1 MNISTAN
8 LSLEVSPTTDLVF
21 EQWFEYYAKQ
31 GELLY
36 HYGFPLFLFIGLL
49 GNILSVILMTR
60 GTFRQMSSGV
70 YLLFLSIS
78 DLSIC
83 ALSIAN
89 WLPEA
94 TMNYYISN
102 HEAVCKGTQYVGK
115 LLEHTSS
122 WMIVA
127 VTVERAIVVTMP
139 HRAKVIS
146 TRKKAWIVSGLIVL
160 VLGLINIYQ
169 PLIVGIVEDGY
180 CFFVEGINDELFGIV
195 FALIDLFV
203 YSFIP
208 STVLT
213 ICNIVLVVKLKESLK
228 FRSTAGGGEGSDND
242 TKKVIAMVI
251 SISIVFI
258 VLTLPHS
265 CFIISDFVPQDI
277 LYVPTTRELWY
288 YIVALGLTLNHSVN
302 FFLYFLTGPKFRQ
315 EFWKLFNCCRDS
327 PKANNDN
334 SVTNKSCTVSTVM

>member
-1 MNISTAN
+1 MNISTTN
-8 LSLEVSPTTDLVF
+8 QSVEVIPTKDSVF
-21 EQWFEYYAKQ
+21 KYWSEYYVHQ
-31 GELLY
+31 GDLLY
-36 HYGFPLFLFIGLL
+36 HYGFPLFLFMGLL

-60 GTFRQMSSGV
+60 GTFRHMSSGV

-83 ALSIAN
+83 ALSIAD
-89 WLPEA
+89 WLPKA

-160 VLGLINIYQ
+160 VLGSINIYQ
-169 PLIVGIVEDGY
+169 PLIIGIVEDGR
-180 CFFVEGINDELFGIV
+180 CFFVEWINDELFGIV
-195 FALIDLFV
+195 FALIDLFI

-208 STVLT
+208 SIVLT
-213 ICNIVLVVKLKESLK
+213 ACNIMLVVKLKESLK
-228 FRSTAGGGEGSDND
+228 FRSTAVGGGSSNND
-242 TKKVIAMVI
+242 PKRIIAMVI

-265 CFIISDFVPQDI
+265 CFIISDFVPPEI

-288 YIVALGLTLNHSVN
+288 SIVSLGITLNHSVN
-302 FFLYFLTGPKFRQ
+302 FFLYFLTGPKFRH
-315 EFWKLFNCCRDS
+315 EFWKLFTCCRDS
-327 PKANNDN
+327 SEAKNDN